1 MSGVSILQFIGQFF
15 STLLAGLLGAGE
27 SFFSSFINS
36 LGALFYTIF
45 ADYGVQVSKY
55 GWAIPIVIVVSLSAM
70 VMGALAELSVGK
82 VIEDVE

>member
-15 STLLAGLLGAGE
+15 STLLAGLLGAAE

-36 LGALFYTIF
+36 LGTLFYSTF
-45 ADYGVQVSKY
+45 VSYGVQVSKY
-55 GWAIPIVIVVSLSAM
+55 GWAIPIVIVASLSAM
-70 VMGALAELSVGK
+70 VMGALAELSIGK